1 MSGRNW
7 ETAFAGLATPT
18 VDILFVLDV
27 TRSMRGELEAVKEVV
42 TDFVEGIEQDEVKAR
57 VGLIAFRDRK
67 IGQEQE
73 VLNFNGEVFTQNSA
87 LFRQAMERLEARGGG
102 DRPESSLDALLLAT
116 RQPFGAEH
124 HRALVLIT
132 DAPPHIPDVEAQ
144 SVIQVRDAMAAASID
159 QLYIVTRAHDEAC
172 NAYYSLFTRIQGIA
186 FDLGENDDF
195 KARSENLMQTLRSLS
210 GAISQNTRTLRRR
223 NTLIR

>member
-1 MSGRNW
+1 MGRNW
-7 ETAFAGLATPT
+7 EAALAGIATPT

-42 TDFVEGIEQDEVKAR
+42 ADFVEGIEQDEVKAR

-73 VLNFNGEVFTQNSA
+73 TLKFNGEVFTQNSTV
-87 LFRQAMERLEARGGG
+87 FRQEMERLEARGGG

-116 RQPFGAEH
+116 RQPFGPEH
-124 HRALVLIT
+124 HRAIVLIT

-144 SVIQVRDAMAAASID
+144 SITEVRDALAAAGID
-159 QLYIVTRAHDEAC
+159 QLYIVTRAHDETC
-172 NAYYSLFTRIQGIA
+172 HVYYSLFTRLQGIA

-195 KARSENLMQTLRSLS
+195 KARAENLMQTLRSLG
-210 GAISQNTRTLRRR
+210 GAISQNTRTFRRR
-223 NTLIR
+223 HTTIR